1 MTEWKESKIKD
12 FAEVKGGKRLPK
24 GKQLTSVPTKHPYI
38 RIRDLGKSKYLELN
52 PEIEFV
58 DDETQLSIAR
68 YIVNRLEGTKKKR
81 ISFKI
86 WLPHHKW

>member
-38 RIRDLGKSKYLELN
+38 RIRDLGKSKYLE
-52 PEIEFV
+52 
-58 DDETQLSIAR
+58 
-68 YIVNRLEGTKKKR
+68 
-81 ISFKI
+81 
-86 WLPHHKW
+86 

>member
-38 RIRDLGKSKYLELN
+38 RTVSYTHL
-52 PEIEFV
+52 
-58 DDETQLSIAR
+58 T
-68 YIVNRLEGTKKKR
+68 
-81 ISFKI
+81 
-86 WLPHHKW
+86 LPTT